1 MRSVRTKAKW
11 FVRQKSAS
19 SDKSPYIF
27 MKREMSNIIKYLIVY
42 GVLLVMPVVI
52 IAICEVVRDRLQ
64 GGTMSTDE
72 LWQTPFMTMGLML
85 GSVLI
90 IVFFSL

>member
-1 MRSVRTKAKW
+1 
-11 FVRQKSAS
+11 
-19 SDKSPYIF
+19 
-27 MKREMSNIIKYLIVY
+27 MKREMSNIIKYLIFY
-42 GVLLVMPVVI
+42 WGILVLPVVI
-52 IAICEVVRDRLQ
+52 IAICVVVGNRLQ

-90 IVFFSL
+90 IVFFSVNVGRASAWDVSSRAMFG